1 MGSVEC
7 DISRRIVSL
16 KVLIVDDEIEMRRV
30 TRALLQSIGIRNIH
44 EANDGFSG
52 LDAICSV
59 KPDIVLLDWEMP
71 RPNGAE
77 FVQIVRSPR
86 QFPLPDIPII
96 MLTGSSERSRVVEAV
111 RSGVN
116 EYLLKPVSATA
127 LLGRIVYILAKP
139 RRMVSLGDRYV
150 PEPRK
155 LSTYKPGYDPAF
167 DEFVLGR

>member
-1 MGSVEC
+1 MGSLES
-7 DISRRIVSL
+7 DISRRIVAL
-16 KVLIVDDEIEMRRV
+16 KVLVVDDEFEMRRV
-30 TRALLQSIGIRNIH
+30 TRALLQSIGISKIH
-44 EANDGFSG
+44 EANDGFGG

-59 KPDIVLLDWEMP
+59 KPDIVILDWEMP

-111 RSGVN
+111 RAGVN

-127 LLGRIVYILAKP
+127 LLERIVYILAKP
-139 RRMVSLGDRYV
+139 RPMVTVGDRYV

-155 LSTYKPGYDPAF
+155 LATYKPGYDPAF
-167 DEFVLGR
+167 DQFILNA